1 MQDKRRKKKKKKN
14 SRFLTSIVARMFPE
28 ESRASVHRV
37 GVKSRS
43 RERAARLRKS
53 RPIALSHLREAV
65 PSICRLL
72 LLLLL
77 LLLFLLLRLLD
88 TLQQTAVLTFI
99 RASDKLLKCCFLHLY
114 ERITEYLQVG

>member
-65 PSICRLL
+65 PSISRL

-99 RASDKLLKCCFLHLY
+99 RASGKLLKCCFLHLY